1 MERLVVGSL
10 MSREVVAVSPDTSV
24 YIAATLMASKGIGSC
39 VVVRDDKPVGILTER
54 DIVRRVVAAGLSPKR
69 TAVSKVMSSPVIVVG
84 ENTSVR
90 DALSVMSCNK
100 IRRLV
105 VVRGEV
111 LVGVVSVTDFVRVL
125 GEAGYA
131 EVIPALVR

>member
-1 MERLVVGSL
+1 MERMVVGSL
-10 MSREVVAVSPDTSV
+10 MSRDVVAVSPDSSV
-24 YIAATLMASKGIGSC
+24 YTAANLMSSKGVGSC

-54 DIVRRVVAAGLSPKR
+54 DIVRRVVAAGLSPRR

-90 DALSVMSCNK
+90 EALSVMSRNK

-105 VVRGEV
+105 VVRDDV
-111 LVGVVSVTDFVRVL
+111 LVGIVSVTDFVRAL
-125 GEAGYA
+125 GETGYA
-131 EVIPALVR
+131 EVVPVIAR